1 MNYETRKTAEL
12 IPYANNAKKH
22 SDEQIKKIAASI
34 KEFGFI
40 NPVIVDSENGI
51 IAGHARVMAAEKLKL
66 KEVPVLL
73 VEHLTEAQKKAYILA
88 DNRLAEIGT
97 EWDME
102 LVKIELDSLD
112 GLGFDI
118 ELTGFDR
125 LSEEKTCTK
134 DVIDRKSWQYF
145 SKYHYLSDK
154 LPGGLIKLFGLFDGE
169 NQIGFQ
175 CFANY
180 TPRRRQGEKIKMHF
194 NRTVIHPDY
203 VGFGLGIKPINET
216 SEIMRNDG
224 FEVWAKFSSIPVY
237 KALVKCPQWTL
248 MDVRRFTP
256 SGTINLKRTTGFRN
270 AVKTY
275 SFKYT
280 PERATTS

>member
-134 DVIDRKSWQYF
+134 DVIDKWMLVIEYQNEDECAKAYEEMIERG
-145 SKYHYLSDK
+145 LS
-154 LPGGLIKLFGLFDGE
+154 
-169 NQIGFQ
+169 
-175 CFANY
+175 C
-180 TPRRRQGEKIKMHF
+180 KIM
-194 NRTVIHPDY
+194 
-203 VGFGLGIKPINET
+203 
-216 SEIMRNDG
+216 S
-224 FEVWAKFSSIPVY
+224 
-237 KALVKCPQWTL
+237 
-248 MDVRRFTP
+248 
-256 SGTINLKRTTGFRN
+256 
-270 AVKTY
+270 
-275 SFKYT
+275 
-280 PERATTS
+280 